1 MTLLKTTLIILMIS
15 ETKLDSSFPNGQ
27 FPVHGYS
34 ESNKFEK
41 NGNSKRILVFIRED
55 ITTKLIECQ
64 MKIEGVFIEL
74 NLKRKRWLLCNSYY
88 PKCSQISHHFKE
100 IGKYLDVLISKYD
113 NIILIIL

>member
-1 MTLLKTTLIILMIS
+1 MTLLKTTLIILVIS

-41 NGNSKRILVFIRED
+41 NGNSSRILVFIRED
-55 ITTKLIECQ
+55 ITAKLIKCQ
-64 MKIEGVFIEL
+64 MKIEGIFIEL
-74 NLKRKRWLLCNSYY
+74 NLKRKRWLLCSSYY

-100 IGKYLDVLISKYD
+100 IGKYLDVFISKYD